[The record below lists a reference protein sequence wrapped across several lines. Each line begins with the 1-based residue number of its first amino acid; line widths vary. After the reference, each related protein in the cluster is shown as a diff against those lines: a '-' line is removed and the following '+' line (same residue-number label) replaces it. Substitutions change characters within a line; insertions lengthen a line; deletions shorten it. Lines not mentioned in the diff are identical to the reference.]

1 MGTGPRACQVSSGRL
16 EACHLSRFESGHEQ
30 GKHRVRHDSERA
42 APWRG
47 ISMVRRR
54 PWVRVPQ
61 RASKVLQI
69 SGFCC
74 QSRRAGEP
82 LFSTEG
88 HGSPCDLRRSRKSL
102 GVARRLEGSNP
113 SPSAQPG
120 GAPHKGAPL
129 LALRRFRRPQRP
141 VRGSPRA
148 SAQIH
153 WLECSLANDWRTN
166 AARIRSRDRAPIG
179 ADTELHGR
187 RRRILREKDSPSR

>member
-1 MGTGPRACQVSSGRL
+1 VSWGQVLGTGPRACQVSSGRL

-102 GVARRLEGSNP
+102 GVARRLRGLRSL
-113 SPSAQPG
+113 
-120 GAPHKGAPL
+120 PL
-129 LALRRFRRPQRP
+129 RSTKRRAARRLSSG
-141 VRGSPRA
+141 VAAVSETA
-148 SAQIH
+148 SASPPESVEIQ
-153 WLECSLANDWRTN
+153 WLGCSLADDWRM
-166 AARIRSRDRAPIG
+166 DRP
-179 ADTELHGR
+179 
-187 RRRILREKDSPSR
+187 